1 MAVSKKSNIEI
12 LSDGSRHCVMVD
24 GHGATGVK
32 SVDIKYRPGELVI
45 ATIEVLLPMVKN
57 VDKDTID
64 NALSEPKE
72 ISIRV

>member
-1 MAVSKKSNIEI
+1 
-12 LSDGSRHCVMVD
+12 MVD
-24 GHGATGVK
+24 GHRATGVK

-45 ATIEVLLPMVKN
+45 AAIEVLLPIVKN
-57 VDKDTID
+57 VDKDAID

>member
-1 MAVSKKSNIEI
+1 MIISKKSNVEI
-12 LSDGSRHCVMVD
+12 LSDGSRHCVKVD
-24 GHGATGVK
+24 GHRATGVK
-32 SVDIKYRPGELVI
+32 SVDIKYRPGELAT

>member
-12 LSDGSRHCVMVD
+12 ISDGSRHCVMVD
-24 GHGATGVK
+24 GHRATGVK

-45 ATIEVLLPMVKN
+45 AAIEVLLPIVKN
-57 VDKDTID
+57 VDKDAID